1 MSAIRTPEVC
11 ISTGRLVLRPFTL
24 GDDVFI
30 LRLLN
35 DPGFVRH
42 IADKGVRDLEGARR
56 YLRDGPL
63 ASYARW
69 GFGLWRVELAD
80 DDTPIGMAGLLKRD
94 YLPDMDIGYAFLPEH
109 GGQGYAREAAAGVL
123 DYARGRLN
131 APRVLAI
138 VKEDNARSIRLLERL
153 GFEPEGTVRPPGE
166 QADVRLFAVALDTD
180 TPDRLSTA

>member
-1 MSAIRTPEVC
+1 MKPKLAHVRIATA
-11 ISTGRLVLRPFTL
+11 RLVLRSFTL
-24 GDDVFI
+24 DDDAFI

-56 YLRDGPL
+56 YLCDGPL

-69 GFGLWRVELAD
+69 GFGLWRVGLAG

-94 YLPDMDIGYAFLPEH
+94 YLPDMDTGYAFLPEY
-109 GGQGYAREAAAGVL
+109 GGQGYAREAAAAVL
-123 DYARGRLN
+123 AYARGEL
-131 APRVLAI
+131 AVPRVLAI
-138 VKEDNARSIRLLERL
+138 VNENNARSIRLLEQL

-166 QADVRLFAVALDTD
+166 QTDVRLFAVALGTSA
-180 TPDRLSTA
+180 PDRPSPA

>member
-1 MSAIRTPEVC
+1 MTAATVPVAVM
-11 ISTGRLVLRPFTL
+11 TTARLVLRPFTL
-24 GDDVFI
+24 EDDAFI

-42 IADKGVRDLEGARR
+42 IADKGVRDPEGARR
-56 YLRDGPL
+56 YLSDGPL

-69 GFGLWRVELAD
+69 GFGLWRVGLAG

-94 YLPDMDIGYAFLPEH
+94 YLPDIDIGYAFLPEY

-123 DYARGRLN
+123 AYARGPLN

-138 VKEDNARSIRLLERL
+138 VKEDNARSIRLLDQL
-153 GFEPEGTVRPPGE
+153 GFEPEGTIRPPGE

-180 TPDRLSTA
+180 TPDRPSPA